1 MADLSAYQRMLRA
14 AKNNITLF
22 RGCRRATHHHLKVKR
37 QRRPVNY
44 TILKVGVL
52 ARLENGIGT
61 GSSLWA

>member
-1 MADLSAYQRMLRA
+1 MADLSAYQGKLGG

-22 RGCRRATHHHLKVKR
+22 RGCSRATHHHLKVER

-52 ARLENGIGT
+52 ARLENGVGT
-61 GSSLWA
+61 GSRSRA